1 MYYKTIKKKHEN
13 VLTQKDNELVCYNRD
28 EGYMKH
34 IQLREQL
41 GNMMDP
47 TLQMKLDEVDGIH
60 AFSIDE
66 NDIVHLTI
74 KLKQVDND
82 QLKLKLEI
90 IKLVKIEFGYPGIKL
105 SFIENTYKNPNKK
118 EIRYIAIA
126 SGKGGVGKST
136 VTAQLAYAFNS
147 LGHRVG
153 IMDADIYGAS
163 IPSIL
168 HIEDETIQENEH
180 GKLLPLSQD
189 GIEVISTDFFMSK
202 EKPIMWR
209 GPMLGKM
216 ITEFVQSIQWHQDTS
231 YILIDLP
238 PGTGDVALDIQKLIP
253 QASMI
258 IVTTPHPNA
267 SMVAVKAGLGARQIG
282 HTILGVIENMSYF
295 IHPTTLET
303 FPIFGSGGG
312 EVVSTMLGV
321 PLLEQVPIYFGESFI
336 DKEGNIFKQYQK
348 IIKHIEAHYV

>member
-1 MYYKTIKKKHEN
+1 
-13 VLTQKDNELVCYNRD
+13 
-28 EGYMKH
+28 
-34 IQLREQL
+34 
-41 GNMMDP
+41 
-47 TLQMKLDEVDGIH
+47 VDK
-60 AFSIDE
+60 A
-66 NDIVHLTI
+66 
-74 KLKQVDND
+74 
-82 QLKLKLEI
+82 
-90 IKLVKIEFGYPGIKL
+90 
-105 SFIENTYKNPNKK
+105 KK
-118 EIRYIAIA
+118 EILYIAIA

-136 VTAQLAYAFNS
+136 VTAQLAYAFRS
-147 LGHRVG
+147 LGYQVG
-153 IMDADIYGAS
+153 ILDADIYGAS

-168 HIEDETIQENEH
+168 HIEDDIIEENEH
-180 GKLLPLSQD
+180 GKLIPLSQD

-238 PGTGDVALDIQKLIP
+238 PGTGDVQLDIQKLIP

-267 SMVAVKAGLGARQIG
+267 SMVAVKAGIGARQIG
-282 HTILGVIENMSYF
+282 HNILGVIENMSYF
-295 IHPTTLET
+295 IHPVTLET

-321 PLLEQVPIYFGESFI
+321 PLLERIPLYSGESFI
-336 DKEGNIFKQYQK
+336 DKEGDIYKTYLDVIKQ
-348 IIKHIEAHYV
+348 IEAFYV